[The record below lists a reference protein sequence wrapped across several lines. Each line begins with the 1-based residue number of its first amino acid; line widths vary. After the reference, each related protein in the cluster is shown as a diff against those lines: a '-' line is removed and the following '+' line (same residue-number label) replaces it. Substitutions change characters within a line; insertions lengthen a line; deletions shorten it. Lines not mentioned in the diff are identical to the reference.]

1 MFKKI
6 LMTLAA
12 VAVVGFSAGQA
23 AANTVGFSVPNPINT
38 DGAAQIDLV
47 IQGTDFTDAVDG
59 AAFTFNWN
67 PGVLQYTG
75 TTVSNP
81 PWDTATVSDANA
93 ATGVVD
99 FVFLGQSV
107 GASSGT
113 FGLATVSFNVVGGL
127 GSFTDIAL
135 ADSAFGGFVA
145 PGGIPVPVTY
155 VDGQV
160 FVTAV
165 PVPAAAWLMLS
176 GLLGLVGVARRRS

>member
-23 AANTVGFSVPNPINT
+23 AANTVTIDQPNPILTN
-38 DGAAQIDLV
+38 GATSLALDL
-47 IQGTDFTDAVDG
+47 IGTEFTDAVDAG
-59 AAFTFNWN
+59 GFTFRWD
-67 PGVLQYTG
+67 PAVLTYTG
-75 TTVSNP
+75 TAVANP
-81 PWDTATVSDANA
+81 PWDTVSVSDANS

-107 GASSGT
+107 GFSIGEFPIATISFDVIGT
-113 FGLATVSFNVVGGL
+113 DGDM
-127 GSFTDIAL
+127 TDL
-135 ADSAFGGFVA
+135 TFADAFGGWA
-145 PGGIPVPVTY
+145 GGGINFPVTY

-160 FVTAV
+160 TVSPV